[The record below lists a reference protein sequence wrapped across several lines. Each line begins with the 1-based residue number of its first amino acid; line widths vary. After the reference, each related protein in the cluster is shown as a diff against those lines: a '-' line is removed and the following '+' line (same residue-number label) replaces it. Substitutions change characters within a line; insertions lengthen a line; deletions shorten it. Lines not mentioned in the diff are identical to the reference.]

1 MSPSAFVSD
10 VPDLNNSTFLD
21 ERVENKTK
29 KKKKGGGG
37 GGGFW
42 GSDFHRHTK
51 ISRSG
56 RFSNCK

>member
-1 MSPSAFVSD
+1 MVSPSAFVSD

-29 KKKKGGGG
+29 KKKKNGGGILG
-37 GGGFW
+37 VGFPQA
-42 GSDFHRHTK
+42 HK